1 MAAGDAL
8 PTIDCFL
15 VIIAY
20 GAHVFSFLVK
30 FPSFKII
37 SSIIIGLL
45 MSLTGFAS
53 AAFSSS
59 SDTSSCL
66 STNWPSEV
74 SELKPDPSL
83 VRGKLKNG
91 FRYVL
96 KHNNEP
102 ADRVA
107 LYLAVQAGSLNETD
121 KQRGLAHFLEHMLFN
136 GSTHFPPGSLVNYF
150 QSLGMSF
157 GGDTNARTTHDQT
170 VYNIILPN
178 GSTKELDSG
187 LLVMADYARGALLL
201 DKEIDRERDV
211 ILAEKRA
218 RDSAEYRNSVAG
230 TDFSMRGTRYPERM
244 PIGIIETLEHADHAL
259 LKSYYDTWYRPDN
272 MILVV
277 VGDIDPQR
285 TVPVIKKHFATLKPA
300 GPKPDCPDFG
310 KLQQKGIE
318 AFYHYEPELGK
329 TNVSLQSFWDMA
341 PQNDSPEVAK
351 KELLGLI
358 GSRIMDYRLQQI
370 QEKAQAPFTLAGYY
384 SGDILNRIGY
394 ASLGAQVDAGHW
406 QETVTGLEKILRQA
420 LEYGFTENEIERAK
434 KELQGRLDARVLTAG
449 TEDSRT
455 IANRII
461 DALNNNRVYQSAAQE
476 KAFYGPLIEKVTSAE
491 VNAAFQEKWNHDRR
505 LISVTGDAALGK
517 TAQEKISLLYRQST
531 QEPVVATIGEN
542 KKVFPY
548 LPPAA
553 PGAPPEISNFKD
565 IGVERLIFPGGL
577 VVNLKKTL
585 FEENRILVRAAFGS
599 GRRSE
604 KMPGMAMLLEDV
616 VNGSGSGKLLQS
628 DIDKVLAGSSTTMNF
643 KVDES
648 NFSWTGSTLAKD
660 FELFSQVLYHLLLDP
675 GLRENIFTR
684 VKDNYAQMY
693 QKISQEIEGAM
704 PLAVQPFLADYQKK
718 FGLPPWSEVAQVDFD
733 SLKKWADPLIRPNDL
748 EISVVGDFDRDT
760 IVTVLRRYFSGLI
773 LHPAVVPAAS
783 VVHFPAGKKLAVK
796 VNTSVDKSLIVVAWP
811 TNDFWNI
818 QRTRRLHL
826 LAGVMSDR
834 LRETIREKLGASYS
848 PKVTSFNSRDYQ
860 GYGYIISQM
869 VVQPGSETAIIEEI
883 LKISAQLQKK
893 GVSIDELNRV
903 KGPLM
908 TSLQE
913 NVRNNQYWLNSVLA
927 LSVRYPQQLAWPETI
942 ISDFSAVS
950 VADVNSL
957 AAEYLR
963 NDQAA
968 LARVTPENR
977 REDTDSKNNLSKK

>member
-1 MAAGDAL
+1 MVADDAL
-8 PTIDCFL
+8 PAADSFHV
-15 VIIAY
+15 VITY
-20 GAHVFSFLVK
+20 GALVFSLHK
-30 FPSFKII
+30 KLPSFKKIPFII
-37 SSIIIGLL
+37 SLCI
-45 MSLTGFAS
+45 SLTGFAS
-53 AAFSSS
+53 AASSS
-59 SDTSSCL
+59 AADSTSCL
-66 STNWPSEV
+66 STTWPSEV
-74 SELKPDPSL
+74 SQLKPDPSL
-83 VRGKLKNG
+83 VRGKLENG

-96 KHNNEP
+96 KNNSEP

-121 KQRGLAHFLEHMLFN
+121 NQRGLAHFLEHMLFN

-201 DKEIDRERDV
+201 DKEIDRERGV

-218 RDSAEYRNSVAG
+218 RDSAEYRTSVAG
-230 TDFSMRGTRYPERM
+230 TDFSLRGTLYPERM
-244 PIGIIETLEHADHAL
+244 PIGITPVLENADHAL

-272 MILVV
+272 MVLVV
-277 VGDIDPQR
+277 VGDIDPQP
-285 TVPVIKKHFATLKPA
+285 TVELIKKHFASLKPA
-300 GPKPDCPDFG
+300 GLELDCPDFG

-358 GSRIMDYRLQQI
+358 GSRIMDYRLEQI
-370 QEKAQAPFTLAGYY
+370 QEKEQVPFTRAGYY

-394 ASLGAQVDAGHW
+394 ASLSAQVDGENW
-406 QETVTGLEKILRQA
+406 QETVTGLEHILRQA

-434 KELQGRLDARVLTAG
+434 KELLGQLDARILTAG
-449 TEDSRT
+449 SEDSRT

-461 DALNNNRVYQSAAQE
+461 DSLNNNRVYQSAAQE
-476 KAFYGPLIEKVTSAE
+476 KAFYGPLIGKVTPAE
-491 VNAAFQEKWNHDRR
+491 VSVAFKEKWSHDRR
-505 LISVTGDAALGK
+505 LISVTGDASLGK
-517 TAQEKISLLYRQST
+517 TATEKITLLYRQSM

-542 KKVFPY
+542 KKIFPY
-548 LPPAA
+548 LQPAA
-553 PGAPPEISNFKD
+553 PGAPPLISHYKD
-565 IGVERLIFPGGL
+565 IGVERLNFSDGL
-577 VVNLKKTL
+577 VVNLKKTT
-585 FEENRILVRAAFGS
+585 FEENKILVRVAFGS
-599 GRRSE
+599 GRKSE
-604 KMPGMAMLLEDV
+604 ETPGMAMLLEDV
-616 VNGSGSGKLLQS
+616 VNGSGSGKLKQT
-628 DIDKVLAGSSTTMNF
+628 DVDRILAGSPIRMSF

-648 NFSWTGSTLAKD
+648 NFSWIGSTLAKD
-660 FELFSQVLYHLLLDP
+660 FELFSQVLYHLLSDP

-693 QKISQEIEGAM
+693 QKMNQEIEGAM
-704 PLAVQPFLADYQKK
+704 PLAVQPFLADYHKQ
-718 FGLPPWSEVAQVDFD
+718 FGLPPWSEVARVNFD
-733 SLKKWADPLIRPNDL
+733 SLKKWADPLIRPKDL
-748 EISVVGDFDRDT
+748 EISVVGDFERDK
-760 IVTVLRRYFSGLI
+760 IVAVLSKYFSSLT
-773 LHPAVVPAAS
+773 LHPAVVPATP
-783 VVHFPAGKKLAVK
+783 VVHFPVGKKLVVN

-811 TNDFWNI
+811 TDDFWDI
-818 QRTRRLHL
+818 HRTRRLHL
-826 LAGVMSDR
+826 LAGVMGDR

-848 PKVTSFNSRDYQ
+848 PNVASFNSRDYQ

-869 VVQPGSETAIIEEI
+869 VVKPGSETAIIEEI
-883 LKISAQLQKK
+883 LKISDQLQKK
-893 GVSIDELNRV
+893 GVSADELARA

-913 NVRNNQYWLNSVLA
+913 NIRNNQYWLNSVLA
-927 LSVRYPQQLAWPETI
+927 LSVRYPQQLAWPDTI

-950 VADVNSL
+950 VAEVNSL

-963 NDQAA
+963 NDHAA
-968 LARVTPENR
+968 LARVTPENSQK
-977 REDTDSKNNLSKK
+977 DTKDSLSKK